1 MILVLRSATFA
12 LLWMIKKTMEQQ
24 VDFTYN
30 EFLYQNGQTNK
41 LQSNIKYPG
50 YRLKKDFKNVT
61 HNIKAL
67 KDVYW
72 KRPILCQNTL
82 RMCAVLVELVFYRTY
97 WRAPQIVKS
106 CHPGWENSIW
116 SKLGEPG
123 GHRKHGKHGKHQ
135 PDDLKH
141 SICDSKHS
149 FCQRDDSKQSI
160 WRHL

>member
-1 MILVLRSATFA
+1 
-12 LLWMIKKTMEQQ
+12 MEQQ

-82 RMCAVLVELVFYRTY
+82 RMCSVLVELVFYRTY

-106 CHPGWENSIW
+106 CHPGCMIANSIPAQLVATRMRVVW
-116 SKLGEPG
+116 P
-123 GHRKHGKHGKHQ
+123 RA
-135 PDDLKH
+135 
-141 SICDSKHS
+141 CA
-149 FCQRDDSKQSI
+149 
-160 WRHL
+160 

>member
-1 MILVLRSATFA
+1 
-12 LLWMIKKTMEQQ
+12 MEQQ

-82 RMCAVLVELVFYRTY
+82 RMCSVLVELVFYRTY

-106 CHPGWENSIW
+106 CHPGCMIANSIPARLVATRMRVVW
-116 SKLGEPG
+116 P
-123 GHRKHGKHGKHQ
+123 RA
-135 PDDLKH
+135 
-141 SICDSKHS
+141 CA
-149 FCQRDDSKQSI
+149 
-160 WRHL
+160 

>member
-1 MILVLRSATFA
+1 
-12 LLWMIKKTMEQQ
+12 MIKKTMEQQ

-82 RMCAVLVELVFYRTY
+82 RMCSVLVELVFYRTY

-106 CHPGWENSIW
+106 CHPGCMIANSIPARLVATRMRVVW
-116 SKLGEPG
+116 PG
-123 GHRKHGKHGKHQ
+123 ARACPCHACVRF
-135 PDDLKH
+135 DLPCTCARMCH
-141 SICDSKHS
+141 A
-149 FCQRDDSKQSI
+149 QRPS
-160 WRHL
+160 

>member
-12 LLWMIKKTMEQQ
+12 LLWMIKKTVEQQ

-82 RMCAVLVELVFYRTY
+82 RMCSVLVELVFYRTY

-106 CHPGWENSIW
+106 CHPGCMIANSIPVRLVATRMRVVW
-116 SKLGEPG
+116 PRARACPCHARVRL
-123 GHRKHGKHGKHQ
+123 
-135 PDDLKH
+135 DLPCTCARMCH
-141 SICDSKHS
+141 A
-149 FCQRDDSKQSI
+149 Q
-160 WRHL
+160 

>member
-1 MILVLRSATFA
+1 
-12 LLWMIKKTMEQQ
+12 MIKKTMEQQ

-72 KRPILCQNTL
+72 KGTFVPKYTANVFSNCGACVLQNILEGSTNCEIL
-82 RMCAVLVELVFYRTY
+82 PSRIGEL
-97 WRAPQIVKS
+97 
-106 CHPGWENSIW
+106 HME
-116 SKLGEPG
+116 
-123 GHRKHGKHGKHQ
+123 
-135 PDDLKH
+135 
-141 SICDSKHS
+141 
-149 FCQRDDSKQSI
+149 
-160 WRHL
+160 

>member
-1 MILVLRSATFA
+1 MILVLRSASFA
-12 LLWMIKKTMEQQ
+12 LPWMIKKTMEQQ

-82 RMCAVLVELVFYRTY
+82 RMCSVLVELVFYRTY

-106 CHPGWENSIW
+106 CHPGCMIANSIPARLVATRMRVVW
-116 SKLGEPG
+116 PRARACPCHARVRL
-123 GHRKHGKHGKHQ
+123 
-135 PDDLKH
+135 DLPCTCARMCH
-141 SICDSKHS
+141 A
-149 FCQRDDSKQSI
+149 QRP
-160 WRHL
+160 R